1 VDVLGDLIGGFGTA
15 LRPEYLLFAALGV
28 TLGTLVGVLPGIG
41 PAVTVALLLPLTYN
55 FDPIGAFIMFAG
67 IYYGGMYGGSTTSI
81 LLNTP
86 GESASI
92 VTALEGHQMAKAGRA
107 GAALATAAIGS
118 FVAGTISTLAITFFA
133 PMVARIAV
141 TFQPA
146 DYFALMVLAFVSVS
160 ALVGR
165 SMVRGAISLFVG
177 LFIGLIGIDVISG
190 QARFTFG
197 VPELFD
203 GISVVVVAVGLFAV
217 GEALYVASR
226 LRHDDEILP
235 VRGGVGMTRE
245 EWRRSWRPWLRG
257 AAVGFPL
264 GALPAGGA
272 EIPTFLSYNIEK
284 RLSKNREEFGHGA
297 IEGVAGP
304 EAANNAAFSGV
315 LVPLL
320 TLGIPTSATA
330 AVMLVAFQVYNLQP
344 GPLLFQNAP
353 DLVWALIASL
363 YIGNVMLLVLNLP
376 LIRIWVKILEIPR
389 PLLYGG
395 ILVFATLGVYSASN
409 SLVDVLFMY
418 AIGVL
423 GFFMRRFDFPV
434 GPVIL
439 GVILGPLLEAQ
450 FRRAVSISQ
459 GDLSVFVTRPFSL
472 TLLIIAAA
480 VLLLPYAPRLI
491 ARLRGQRGPS
501 DRLVFGD
508 ASED

>member
-133 PMVARIAV
+133 PTVARIAV

-472 TLLIIAAA
+472 TLLVIAAA

-491 ARLRGQRGPS
+491 ARLRGERGPS

-508 ASED
+508 ASEE